1 MNVILKDIDNLP
13 TFSFLRLDQSNLS
26 KEFFSVVEANR
37 KIQDLEAMEFQQRT
51 EARLIKHRANVA
63 DAVAIIE
70 GMVTNNARKKTDKK
84 SKSAVSKC
92 SVSGCQKAAT
102 LLCPKPIAN
111 YCEGRKFCPDHCKL
125 HTDHTGEGSK
135 LKKIRD
141 RSSTSINTL
150 ELSDEDDI
158 VLRPDIYCAVIEC
171 DGKSISFCEGTTRK
185 CKGRKFC
192 ATHGPLCCKHEA
204 QSLKEVVVA
213 SNMINMGES
222 ESDSESS
229 IENTPAP
236 INIMNNTDFPDIALI
251 PKEAVESCN
260 TALSSSVQLPDL
272 PVTVSELEYDNNNKD
287 KRFEDVLKDAAVIN
301 KLQPV
306 GPNYSFSKR
315 SVKPGVIVLY
325 FYLQEWH
332 LAKVSTSRRSEQ
344 GFFRLN
350 LLSDTSVWLD
360 DELNFEKHGQDKEKW
375 ILMTN
380 ID

>member
-70 GMVTNNARKKTDKK
+70 GMVTNNARKKMDKK

-192 ATHGPLCCKHEA
+192 ATHGPCVVNTR
-204 QSLKEVVVA
+204 LKV
-213 SNMINMGES
+213 
-222 ESDSESS
+222 
-229 IENTPAP
+229 
-236 INIMNNTDFPDIALI
+236 
-251 PKEAVESCN
+251 
-260 TALSSSVQLPDL
+260 
-272 PVTVSELEYDNNNKD
+272 
-287 KRFEDVLKDAAVIN
+287 
-301 KLQPV
+301 
-306 GPNYSFSKR
+306 
-315 SVKPGVIVLY
+315 
-325 FYLQEWH
+325 
-332 LAKVSTSRRSEQ
+332 
-344 GFFRLN
+344 
-350 LLSDTSVWLD
+350 
-360 DELNFEKHGQDKEKW
+360 
-375 ILMTN
+375 
-380 ID
+380 